1 MCVNLLLLV
10 LLFSF
15 FYPHICSAAN
25 LGKRKKSIKIEN
37 IDEYCDSTLEI
48 ILGGEEL

>member
-1 MCVNLLLLV
+1 MCGFVV
-10 LLFSF
+10 AGFVVFF